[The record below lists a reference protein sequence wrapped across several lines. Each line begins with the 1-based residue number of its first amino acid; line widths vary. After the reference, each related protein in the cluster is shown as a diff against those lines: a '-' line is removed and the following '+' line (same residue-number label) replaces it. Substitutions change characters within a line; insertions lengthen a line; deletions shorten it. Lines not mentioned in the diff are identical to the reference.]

1 MLRLRGVVG
10 IYPAN
15 AVDDD
20 IEVYANEERQQ
31 VECRF
36 FGLRQQAEKEKEDEP
51 YIGISDFIAPKA
63 SGIPD
68 YLGLFANATF
78 GVEEMVNVYKADV
91 RFPNLN
97 R

>member
-1 MLRLRGVVG
+1 MQEIVAGKMLRLQGVVG

-20 IEVYANEERQQ
+20 IGVYANEERQQ
-31 VECRF
+31 VGCRF

-63 SGIPD
+63 SDIPD
-68 YLGLFANATF
+68 TLGCLQMPHLGL
-78 GVEEMVNVYKADV
+78 KI
-91 RFPNLN
+91 R
-97 R
+97 